1 MSFRV
6 VFAGTPE
13 FARVALAQLLAA
25 GFEVPLVLT
34 QPDRPAGRGLKL
46 HASPV
51 KQLAEQH
58 GIPVAQPRSLR
69 LDGKYPEDAA
79 AARAAL
85 QAARADVMV
94 VAAYGLILPQWVLD
108 DMSAARP
115 PEGAKAPSGGS
126 ATGAAVER
134 GGLLSAARPPEGAK
148 APSGGSATGAAVERG
163 GLLSAARPPEG
174 AKAPSGGSAT
184 GAAVERGG
192 LGLGCL
198 NIHASLLPRWRGAAP
213 IHRAIEAGD
222 ARTGITIMQMD
233 AGLDTG
239 DMLLVQ
245 ALPIGPRATT
255 ASLHDEL
262 AALGGQLIVQALQLA
277 GQGALR
283 PVPQPAEGVSYA
295 HKIDKHEAAIDW
307 RQPAALIERRIRAF
321 DPFPGA
327 STTLGDAVI
336 KLWRSEIDSCLRT
349 PDARCGQIFAINDAG
364 ITVACGDGA
373 LRLTELQRPGGKR
386 LPAREFL
393 RGFALAPGQCLG
405 QAGDAP

>member
-1 MSFRV
+1 M
-6 VFAGTPE
+6 
-13 FARVALAQLLAA
+13 
-25 GFEVPLVLT
+25 
-34 QPDRPAGRGLKL
+34 
-46 HASPV
+46 
-51 KQLAEQH
+51 
-58 GIPVAQPRSLR
+58 
-69 LDGKYPEDAA
+69 
-79 AARAAL
+79 
-85 QAARADVMV
+85 
-94 VAAYGLILPQWVLD
+94 
-108 DMSAARP
+108 
-115 PEGAKAPSGGS
+115 
-126 ATGAAVER
+126 
-134 GGLLSAARPPEGAK
+134 
-148 APSGGSATGAAVERG
+148 
-163 GLLSAARPPEG
+163 
-174 AKAPSGGSAT
+174 
-184 GAAVERGG
+184 
-192 LGLGCL
+192 GLGCL

-262 AALGGQLIVQALQLA
+262 AALGGQLIVQALQQA
-277 GQGALR
+277 GQGTLR
-283 PVPQPAEGVSYA
+283 SVPQPAEGVSYA

-327 STTLGDAVI
+327 STTLGDAAI
-336 KLWRSEIDSCLRT
+336 KLWSSEIDSFLRT
-349 PDARCGQIFAINDAG
+349 PDARCGQILAINDAG